1 MTVLS
6 ESCIE
11 RALRT
16 PRGASSF
23 PDEEPSGEAAK
34 PHVHSARRAK
44 VLAFAALNRSPA
56 WLFGKGALSVAL
68 LSGCAF
74 SHPDPLNQAR
84 MLVDKGRPGEAASV
98 LEARLRRAPQAIA
111 ERRLLI
117 RVYASM
123 GQMAHA
129 RAEAQA
135 LAQALGPGSPIPWIE
150 LGYALEFSH
159 RYDEAIEQY
168 DRAAQVAPR
177 DPLGPITGGL
187 RAARW
192 GEAELAEPRLTEG
205 LRRDARNAEAWH
217 ALGLVR
223 ARLGNLDGASSAYR
237 SGLRADPRAVED
249 HIGLAT
255 VAILRGDPAAALS
268 EYDAVVSARPNFADA
283 ELGRSW
289 ALMKLGRL
297 DDAQQALA
305 RAEALG
311 ASLRALGAQRRA
323 LAELRLRS
331 GH

>member
-1 MTVLS
+1 
-6 ESCIE
+6 
-11 RALRT
+11 
-16 PRGASSF
+16 
-23 PDEEPSGEAAK
+23 
-34 PHVHSARRAK
+34 
-44 VLAFAALNRSPA
+44 
-56 WLFGKGALSVAL
+56 VAL
-68 LSGCAF
+68 LWGCAF

-84 MLVDKGRPGEAASV
+84 MLVAKGRPGDAASE
-98 LEARLRRAPQAIA
+98 LEARLRRRPEAIA

-129 RAEAQA
+129 QAQAQA
-135 LAQALGPGSPIPWIE
+135 LAQALGHGSPVPWIE
-150 LGYALEFSH
+150 LGYALELSH
-159 RYDEAIEQY
+159 RYDEALEQY
-168 DRAAQVAPR
+168 DRAARVAPR

-192 GEAELAEPRLTEG
+192 GEAELAEPRLAEG

-223 ARLGNLDGASSAYR
+223 AHLGNLDGASSAYR
-237 SGLRADPRAVED
+237 SGLRADPRAFED

-255 VAILRGDPAAALS
+255 VALLRGDAAAALS

-289 ALMKLGRL
+289 ALLKLGRL
-297 DDAQQALA
+297 DDAERALA

-311 ASLRALGAQRRA
+311 ASMRALGAQRRA
-323 LAELRLRS
+323 LAELRLRN